1 MILEKL
7 EYKVEL
13 PSENT
18 SVQFPVGKNMPLSVY
33 TFSVD
38 NQEHIFQTF
47 DNNVIVASVK
57 NNGKTVY
64 LSNKFLEKIGENAI
78 RISL

>member
-1 MILEKL
+1 
-7 EYKVEL
+7 
-13 PSENT
+13 
-18 SVQFPVGKNMPLSVY
+18 MPLSVY

-47 DNNVIVASVK
+47 ENNVIVASVK
-57 NNGKTVY
+57 SNGKTVY

-78 RISL
+78 RISLKIQVQVTTTHFFWFIRAHKNTAS